1 MIKCNLTLNEFL
13 LVAQGCERKIKFRR
27 LPTHFQWWSQ
37 LILLRSSR
45 LHFAINLRTWYGLL
59 CRYLSHQISPV
70 RGSLKLFARERGVS
84 QNADRATLLIRDEIQ
99 GIFVCKST
107 RLWISIP
114 LQPAFRCL
122 KQISELLS
130 SSQCTSRYNV
140 FLPFYIARNEFLIK
154 ENLRECW
161 GSDKTML

>member
-107 RLWISIP
+107 P
-114 LQPAFRCL
+114 LNFHPASARFPLPQTNIRIAL
-122 KQISELLS
+122 FLS
-130 SSQCTSRYNV
+130 MY
-140 FLPFYIARNEFLIK
+140 LAI
-154 ENLRECW
+154 
-161 GSDKTML
+161 